1 MKANNSPVRRW
12 CVMVALLA
20 TSACEKV
27 VNITVPEG
35 AKQLVVEGRLERVRG
50 AVTGQQR
57 IRLTTTDAYFSN
69 TALPPARG
77 ASVRVVEEGGRV
89 VSFGEVVNEPGVYAT
104 ADLIAVVNRRYTLQ
118 IIYQNERYEATEVL
132 RAVPPIDSLYFKDR
146 IGQLG
151 PQEGLRATIDFRDL
165 AGTQNFYLWDQFV
178 NGQRLTAAD
187 STFRTRVVAP
197 DDGLDGRPI
206 SQFQPYDG
214 IPVSKGASV
223 LVRQMSLS
231 EPVYRF
237 YRALSDQ
244 SSNDGSPFAV
254 PLASVRGNVSNLTNA
269 AHRPLGYF
277 MATEVAEARAV
288 AP

>member
-1 MKANNSPVRRW
+1 MQANNSPVRRW

-104 ADLIAVVNRRYTLQ
+104 ADLIAVLNRRYTLQ
-118 IIYQNERYEATEVL
+118 IIYQNELYEATDVL
-132 RAVPPIDSLYFKDR
+132 RAVPPIDSLY
-146 IGQLG
+146 
-151 PQEGLRATIDFRDL
+151 
-165 AGTQNFYLWDQFV
+165 
-178 NGQRLTAAD
+178 
-187 STFRTRVVAP
+187 
-197 DDGLDGRPI
+197 
-206 SQFQPYDG
+206 
-214 IPVSKGASV
+214 
-223 LVRQMSLS
+223 

-237 YRALSDQ
+237 YRALSDP
-244 SSNDGSPFAV
+244 SANDGSPFAV
-254 PLASVRGNVSNLTNA
+254 PLASVRGNISNLTTA
-269 AHRPLGYF
+269 ANRPLGYF

-288 AP
+288 VP